1 LTRKPRTE
9 TVASIDVGSNFLRML
24 IGEIT
29 PTGQINLLEDLWK
42 PTNIGRD
49 TFTHRRIELASIRE
63 TCSILQ
69 GFARLMEDYKIKRYR
84 AVATSGLREAENGEY
99 VLEQIRLQTGLDVEV
114 VNTSQERF
122 IIYKALRDSLP
133 EVKSFR
139 DPGFMVINIGMGGL
153 EASIYS
159 QGHLRFT
166 EYMKAGSL
174 RLRQVLSDLEHSTL
188 DFPSII
194 EEFLESKIYTLK
206 PQITSLKIKH
216 VIGLGGELSAISS
229 ICQDQG
235 LSERE
240 DFIDKKALRRLYNS
254 IRRLTT
260 EQIIDKYELHR
271 NEADIL
277 LPSVIIFNKFLDM
290 TLADGLYVPNAS
302 LRHGL
307 LADMVDERF
316 ETSRKQDFQSDIIT
330 SVWFLA
336 ERFGIDGPHVHQV
349 VKTALAIYD
358 GTRQLHR
365 LEPRDRFLLEVATI
379 LHDVGHFLNSNEHQ
393 LYSEQ
398 IIRSSDIMG
407 LSNLD
412 LEIVAGAARY
422 HSEEIPLPSHPAYS
436 SLNYSDK
443 IRVSKLAAILKLA
456 ETLDISHRQK
466 VQKIDISRH
475 KRELLFSLTT
485 RGDTLLEEWSFS
497 GHLDFFEEV
506 MGYRPVFK
514 RRR

>member
-1 LTRKPRTE
+1 MIKKLRAE
-9 TVASIDVGSNFLRML
+9 TVSCIDVGSNFLRML
-24 IGEIT
+24 IAEIMPSGEIV
-29 PTGQINLLEDLWK
+29 QLEDLWK

-49 TFTHRRIELASIRE
+49 TFTYHRIELDSIRE
-63 TCSILQ
+63 TCQTLQ
-69 GFARLMEDYKIKRYR
+69 GFARLMEDYKVKSYR

-99 VLEQIRLQTGLDVEV
+99 VLEQIRLQTGLLVEV
-114 VNTSQERF
+114 VNASQERF
-122 IIYKALRDSLP
+122 IIYKALRDNLP

-139 DPGFMVINIGMGGL
+139 DPGFMVVNIGMGGL
-153 EASIYS
+153 EASVYS

-174 RLRQVLSDLEHSTL
+174 RLRQVLADLEHTTL

-216 VIGLGGELSAISS
+216 VIGMGGELSAISS
-229 ICQDQG
+229 ICLDHG
-235 LSERE
+235 LSDRE
-240 DFIDKKALRRLYNS
+240 DFINKKALRRLYNS

-277 LPSVIIFNKFLDM
+277 LPSVIIFNKFLEM
-290 TLADGLYVPNAS
+290 TVADGLYVPNAS

-316 ETSRKQDFQSDIIT
+316 ETSRKHDFQSDIIS

-336 ERFGIDGPHVHQV
+336 ERFGLDEAHVRQV
-349 VKTALAIYD
+349 VKLALAIFD
-358 GTRQLHR
+358 GTQQLHR
-365 LEPRDRFLLEVATI
+365 LESRDRFLLEVASI

-407 LSNLD
+407 LSSLD
-412 LEIVAGAARY
+412 LELVAGIARY
-422 HSEEIPLPSHPAYS
+422 HSDEIPLPSHHAYS
-436 SLNYSDK
+436 AFDYGNK

-466 VQKIDISRH
+466 IKKIDISRH

-485 RGDTLLEEWSFS
+485 HEDTLLEEWSFS
-497 GHLDFFEEV
+497 AHLDFFEEV
-506 MGYRPVFK
+506 IGYRPIFK